1 VNAHESVH
9 LIYFQKFVL
18 EIFKVFTMSTV
29 VVPTA
34 DQLRAELGDFSSII
48 CFKALVVGTEEVLGE
63 KAAAIALI
71 GAGRNR
77 GKQVAEQLGLTGKG
91 LAAEGMVSLLQSAL
105 GKDGTRLCIV
115 DKIVE
120 AGEAIIVYCRETICS
135 AGEPQGSPRK
145 LTFTLGA
152 VQGVLEQATGK
163 RLRGKQT
170 ESILRGSAYDVI
182 EFEVI
187 G

>member
-1 VNAHESVH
+1 MTNH
-9 LIYFQKFVL
+9 LR
-18 EIFKVFTMSTV
+18 T
-29 VVPTA
+29 
-34 DQLRAELGDFSSII
+34 ELGDFSSII
-48 CFKALVVGTEEVLGE
+48 CFKAVVMGIEEALGE

-71 GAGRNR
+71 SAGRQR
-77 GKQVAEQLGLTGKG
+77 GKDVAKQLGLTGQ
-91 LAAEGMVSLLQSAL
+91 SLTSETVLNPLKAAL
-105 GKDGTRLCIV
+105 GQEGTRLCII

-120 AGEAIIVYCRETICS
+120 TGELITVHCRETICS
-135 AGEPQGSPRK
+135 TGEPDGSPRK

-152 VQGVLEQATGK
+152 VQGVLEQISGK

-170 ESILRGSAYDVI
+170 ESVLRGSSQDVI

>member
-1 VNAHESVH
+1 
-9 LIYFQKFVL
+9 
-18 EIFKVFTMSTV
+18 MSTV
-29 VVPTA
+29 AIPVA
-34 DQLRAELGDFSSII
+34 NQLRAELGDFSSII
-48 CFKALVVGTEEVLGE
+48 CFRALVIGTEEALGE

-71 GAGRNR
+71 SAGRNR
-77 GKQVAEQLGLTGKG
+77 GKQVAQQLGLTGKG
-91 LAAEGMVSLLQSAL
+91 IDSGEIVTLLQEAL
-105 GKDGTRLCIV
+105 GKDGTRLCIIE
-115 DKIVE
+115 KIAEV
-120 AGEAIIVYCRETICS
+120 GESIVVHCRETICS

-152 VQGVLEQATGK
+152 VQGVIEQVTGK

-170 ESILRGSAYDVI
+170 ESVLRGGSHDVL